1 RGGYAWQGPRSGVG
15 RRERKHDFPP
25 ASRLSAGFD
34 QHRPEVVDIGERGAG
49 HDGVAQATEEPVAV
63 MAMERLGK
71 GLSPGADERVG
82 EDDSSRNLGAA
93 INPIGIAG
101 DGVDTGRTVKPFGQA
116 EQEIDVA
123 PASAKG

>member
-1 RGGYAWQGPRSGVG
+1 
-15 RRERKHDFPP
+15 
-25 ASRLSAGFD
+25 
-34 QHRPEVVDIGERGAG
+34 
-49 HDGVAQATEEPVAV
+49 

-101 DGVDTGRTVKPFGQA
+101 DGVNTARTVKPFGQA

-123 PASAKG
+123 PASAKGAPVTGNRHGGLAPRQQDKWPRPGRKFLLQPERGVG